1 MKDFNT
7 QPKVVILKKDRIEY
21 ILSGVETHYGIDRTE
36 LLKKARTPER
46 YKRKSF
52 VVKILR
58 DIADCSFKDIKH
70 LYNNKSEETIWT
82 IHQRVTEKLESR
94 YDCDVLLRKE
104 YNNVLKSMGL

>member
-1 MKDFNT
+1 MNT
-7 QPKVVILKKDRIEY
+7 ENTRVILRKNDRIEY
-21 ILSGVETHYGIDRTE
+21 ILSGVETYYGIDRIE

-46 YKRKSF
+46 YKIKSF

-70 LYNNKSEETIWT
+70 IYNNKSEETIWT
-82 IHQRVTEKLESR
+82 IHQRVTEKLESK

-104 YNNVLKSMGL
+104 YNNLLKSMGL